1 MSHPRIFARP
11 IPNTPELS
19 LAEVITRLRRHQD
32 HLDLCKAMCPDT
44 APAVSFQISDPTD
57 LDAFHHFLDECLD
70 DDISGTSAHTDL
82 RLRHRAERFIAARA
96 AAIKAQIEPLRAE
109 DRGAV
114 RSALGRG
121 RFGGVTSRDRMHEIL
136 ADLHARS
143 PWMAPAGTAVMRVM
157 NRTTTAGPAPFHA
170 PPMILV
176 GGPGIGK
183 SRWARDLAKAFA
195 VPAIDVDIGASNG
208 AVFALSGVERGWG
221 GATPGRVVRT
231 MLTTHLVNPIVI
243 VDKVDKIPSVVGT
256 ARGGS
261 LPGAAEVLKSMIE
274 PTTARAWTCP
284 CLQLP
289 VDLTRVSWI
298 MTTNSLESIPA
309 PLLDR
314 CLVVRIPDPTPD
326 HLRLVA
332 AGKIADMIADPDLRH
347 DLLRM
352 IGTLL
357 DDRQAAG
364 KRTSLRKVV
373 RMIDRIDTALDLV
386 RQN

>member
-11 IPNTPELS
+11 VPNTPELT

-32 HLDLCKAMCPDT
+32 HLDLCKAMRLHT
-44 APAVSFQISDPTD
+44 APAASFEINDPAD
-57 LDAFHHFLDECLD
+57 LDAFDHFLDERLG
-70 DDISGTSAHTDL
+70 DDISDATKQTDL
-82 RLRHRAERFIAARA
+82 RLRHRAEQFLVARA

-114 RSALGRG
+114 RSVLGRG

-136 ADLHARS
+136 ADLHTKA
-143 PWMAPAGTAVMRVM
+143 PWMAPAATAVMRAM
-157 NRTTTAGPAPFHA
+157 NRVTAAGPAPFRA

-183 SRWARDLAKAFA
+183 SRWTRDLAQAFN
-195 VPAIDVDIGASNG
+195 VPAIDVDIGAANG
-208 AVFALSGVERGWG
+208 GVFALSGVERGWG
-221 GATPGRVVRT
+221 SATPGRVVRT
-231 MLTTHLVNPIVI
+231 MLATRVVNPLVV
-243 VDKVDKIPSVVGT
+243 VDEVDKIPTGVGT

-274 PTTARAWTCP
+274 KTTARAWTCP

-298 MTTNSLESIPA
+298 MTTNSLGGIPE

-314 CLVVRIPDPTPD
+314 CLVVRIPDPTSE
-326 HLRLVA
+326 HLRSVA
-332 AGKIADMIADPDLRH
+332 AGKIADMITNPDLRH
-347 DLLRM
+347 DLLEM
-352 IGTLL
+352 IGALL

-364 KRTSLRKVV
+364 KRTSLRKVM

>member
-11 IPNTPELS
+11 VPNTAELT
-19 LAEVITRLRRHQD
+19 LAEVINRLRRHQD
-32 HLDLCKAMCPDT
+32 HLDLCRAMRLDT
-44 APAVSFQISDPTD
+44 APAASFEINDPAD
-57 LDAFHHFLDECLD
+57 IDAFGHFLDECLG
-70 DDISGTSAHTDL
+70 DDISDATAQTEL
-82 RLRHRAERFIAARA
+82 RLRHRAERFIVARA
-96 AAIKAQIEPLRAE
+96 AAIKTQIEPLRTE

-114 RSALGRG
+114 RGALGRG

-136 ADLHARS
+136 ADLHARA
-143 PWMAPAGTAVMRVM
+143 PWMAPAATAVMRAM
-157 NRTTTAGPAPFHA
+157 NRATTAGPAPFQA
-170 PPMILV
+170 PPMILI
-176 GGPGIGK
+176 GGQGIGK
-183 SRWARDLAKAFA
+183 SRWARDIARAFN
-195 VPAIDVDIGASNG
+195 VPAIDVDIGAANG
-208 AVFALSGVERGWG
+208 AVFVLSGTERGWG
-221 GATPGRVVRT
+221 SATPGRVVRT
-231 MLTTHLVNPIVI
+231 ILMTHIVNPIVI
-243 VDKVDKIPSVVGT
+243 VDEVDKIPNVIGT

-298 MTTNSLESIPA
+298 MTTNSLGGIPE

-332 AGKIADMIADPDLRH
+332 AGKIADMIADPDLRR
-347 DLLRM
+347 DLLGM
-352 IGTLL
+352 IGGLL

-364 KRTSLRKVV
+364 KRTSLRQVM

>member
-1 MSHPRIFARP
+1 MSHPRIFAQP
-11 IPNTPELS
+11 MPNTPDLTS
-19 LAEVITRLRRHQD
+19 IEVITRLRRHQD
-32 HLDLCKAMCPDT
+32 HLDLCRAMRLDT
-44 APAVSFQISDPTD
+44 APAASFEINDPAD
-57 LDAFHHFLDECLD
+57 PDAFDHFLDECLR
-70 DDISGTSAHTDL
+70 DDISDATAQTDL
-82 RLRHRAERFIAARA
+82 RLRHRAERFIVTRA

-136 ADLHARS
+136 ADLHARA
-143 PWMAPAGTAVMRVM
+143 PWMAPAAAAVMRAM
-157 NRTTTAGPAPFHA
+157 NRATTAGPAPFQA

-183 SRWARDLAKAFA
+183 SRWARDLARAFN
-195 VPAIDVDIGASNG
+195 VPAISVDIGATNG

-231 MLTTHLVNPIVI
+231 MLATRVVNPIVVI
-243 VDKVDKIPSVVGT
+243 DEVDKIPTVVGT

-274 PTTARAWTCP
+274 TTSARAWTCP

-298 MTTNSLESIPA
+298 MTTNSLGGIPE

-314 CLVVRIPDPTPD
+314 CLVVRIPDPTPE

-332 AGKIADMIADPDLRH
+332 ARKIADVIPDPDLRR
-347 DLLRM
+347 DLLGM
-352 IGTLL
+352 IGALL
-357 DDRQAAG
+357 DDRRAVG
-364 KRTSLRKVV
+364 KRTSLRQVM

>member
-1 MSHPRIFARP
+1 MPHPHIFARP
-11 IPNTPELS
+11 VPNTPELT

-32 HLDLCKAMCPDT
+32 YLDLYKAMRPDT
-44 APAVSFQISDPTD
+44 APAASFEINDPAD
-57 LDAFHHFLDECLD
+57 LDAFDHFLDECLVG
-70 DDISGTSAHTDL
+70 DINDTTARTDL
-82 RLRHRAERFIAARA
+82 RLRHRAEQFILARA

-109 DRGAV
+109 DRGV
-114 RSALGRG
+114 VLRALGMG
-121 RFGGVTSRDRMHEIL
+121 RFAGITSRDRMHEIL
-136 ADLHARS
+136 ADLHARF
-143 PWMAPAGTAVMRVM
+143 PWMSLATTAIMRSM
-157 NRTTTAGPAPFHA
+157 ERATTTGPAPFQA
-170 PPMILV
+170 PPLILV
-176 GGPGIGK
+176 GDAGIGK
-183 SRWARDLAKAFA
+183 SYWARDLAKAFS
-195 VPAIDVDIGASNG
+195 VPAIDVDIGATNG
-208 AVFALSGVERGWG
+208 AVFALSGGERGWG
-221 GATPGRVVRT
+221 GATPGRIVRT
-231 MLTTHLVNPIVI
+231 MLTTHVINPIVI
-243 VDKVDKIPSVVGT
+243 VDEVDKIPTAVGT

-298 MTTNSLESIPA
+298 MTTNSLGGISA

-314 CLVVRIPDPTPD
+314 CLVVRIPDPTPE

-332 AGKIADMIADPDLRH
+332 AEKLAGMIADPDLRH

-357 DDRQAAG
+357 DGRRAAG
-364 KRTSLRKVV
+364 KRTSLRHTM
-373 RMIDRIDTALDLV
+373 RMIDRIDTTSDLV

>member
-11 IPNTPELS
+11 VPNTPELT

-32 HLDLCKAMCPDT
+32 HLDLCRAMRLDT
-44 APAVSFQISDPTD
+44 APASSFEINDPADIDTFD
-57 LDAFHHFLDECLD
+57 HFLDEGLG
-70 DDISGTSAHTDL
+70 DDISDATAQADL
-82 RLRHRAERFIAARA
+82 RLRHRAERFIVART

-109 DRGAV
+109 DRAAV
-114 RSALGRG
+114 RNALGRG

-136 ADLHARS
+136 ADLHARA
-143 PWMAPAGTAVMRVM
+143 PWIAPAATAVMRAM
-157 NRTTTAGPAPFHA
+157 NRATTAGPAPFQA

-183 SRWARDLAKAFA
+183 SRWARDLARAFN
-195 VPAIDVDIGASNG
+195 VPAIDVDIGAANG
-208 AVFALSGVERGWG
+208 AVFVLSGTERGWG
-221 GATPGRVVRT
+221 SATPGRVVRT
-231 MLTTHLVNPIVI
+231 MLATHIVNPIVI
-243 VDKVDKIPSVVGT
+243 VDEVDKIPTVVGT

-261 LPGAAEVLKSMIE
+261 LPGATEVLKGMIE

-289 VDLTRVSWI
+289 VDLTRVTWI
-298 MTTNSLESIPA
+298 MTTNSLDGIPA

-332 AGKIADMIADPDLRH
+332 AGKIADMIADPDLQR
-347 DLLRM
+347 DLLGM
-352 IGTLL
+352 IGALL
-357 DDRQAAG
+357 DDRQSAG
-364 KRTSLRKVV
+364 KRTSLRKVM
-373 RMIDRIDTALDLV
+373 RMIDRIDTAVDLV
-386 RQN
+386 RRN